1 MKPRVNDKNGKPET
15 SRTTVRIMAILLAL
29 FVILASLPFL
39 VPHTGLLSLF
49 CLVPL
54 LCMEYI
60 GTENG
65 VRRMWLWHYSAFVLW
80 NAATTFWV
88 CNATVGGGL
97 FAIFANAL
105 QMSLIFGIFRWSR
118 RVLKGILPY
127 IFLAFL
133 WIAWEYWYLTSAQI
147 SWPWLVLGN
156 SFARTT
162 SLIQW
167 YEFTGALGGS
177 LWIWTCNLGLFG
189 LMMWVATGKIRT
201 SGRVALISLPLMYIL
216 LLVVPPV
223 CSILRYKARDIE
235 PVRTLDV
242 IVLQP
247 NIDPYHKF
255 EALTQ
260 SQQNA
265 ILLKEFD
272 SALSGNVYDST
283 GMVLALAP

>member
-1 MKPRVNDKNGKPET
+1 MKPRVNDKNGKPEA

-105 QMSLIFGIFRWSR
+105 QM
-118 RVLKGILPY
+118 
-127 IFLAFL
+127 
-133 WIAWEYWYLTSAQI
+133 
-147 SWPWLVLGN
+147 
-156 SFARTT
+156 
-162 SLIQW
+162 
-167 YEFTGALGGS
+167 
-177 LWIWTCNLGLFG
+177 
-189 LMMWVATGKIRT
+189 
-201 SGRVALISLPLMYIL
+201 
-216 LLVVPPV
+216 
-223 CSILRYKARDIE
+223 
-235 PVRTLDV
+235 
-242 IVLQP
+242 
-247 NIDPYHKF
+247 
-255 EALTQ
+255 
-260 SQQNA
+260 
-265 ILLKEFD
+265 
-272 SALSGNVYDST
+272 
-283 GMVLALAP
+283 